1 MVSWC
6 MPVTESMPVPYES
19 DLVTEWWDNEPS
31 GWVGGGS
38 GRVPPT
44 SFHTPH
50 CIPVGDNASFKHALK
65 IAYPSAKRL
74 SLSHSIRGQNN
85 A

>member
-31 GWVGGGS
+31 GWVAA
-38 GRVPPT
+38 
-44 SFHTPH
+44 
-50 CIPVGDNASFKHALK
+50 VGE
-65 IAYPSAKRL
+65 
-74 SLSHSIRGQNN
+74 SLQPLSIRHTAFQSVTMQALSMHLKLHIPAQGQNN